1 MSDRDAFKERERAL
15 EESYFQ
21 KKEREL
27 IERQREKVAIENAR
41 AKLAEKTGVT
51 NEEILEALEEL
62 GYDHETVRLLHL
74 MPVIY
79 IAWADGKM
87 RDKERRGILEVARL
101 AGISEGSKADER
113 LGNLIESAPS
123 DEVWEASFLAI
134 QAVLRAGDK
143 EKVEH
148 MRKNVLSYC
157 ESIASL
163 SKGLFGLEL
172 LGTGAE
178 RAALERVTRE
188 LGVESSKAAKDLED
202 RLQA

>member
-1 MSDRDAFKERERAL
+1 MSDRDAFKERERGL

-27 IERQREKVAIENAR
+27 IEKQREKVALENAR
-41 AKLAEKTGVT
+41 AKLSEKTGIT
-51 NEEILEALEEL
+51 NEEILEALQEL

-87 RDKERRGILEVARL
+87 KDKEKKMILEVARL
-101 AGISEGSKADER
+101 AGVSEGTKADER
-113 LGNLIESAPS
+113 LSRLLESAPPE
-123 DEVWEASFLAI
+123 EVWEASFLAI

-143 EKVEH
+143 DQVEH
-148 MRKNVLSYC
+148 MRKNVLSY
-157 ESIASL
+157 SDSVASL

-178 RAALERVTRE
+178 RAALERVVRE
-188 LGVESSKAAKDLED
+188 LGVESSKAAKELED